1 MACSI
6 RAIFRNDSGAVAPTV
21 ALSLFGLIA
30 AGGIAFDYARMAS
43 LDTELQNAADQAALA
58 AATQLDGL
66 TNARARATAAANQ
79 IVSNS
84 TLFSNDSSGRP
95 LAVATVAFCSAYDD
109 SVANNPADP
118 PSAPTG
124 CTVATGDA
132 DAKVAVV
139 TMAGRSVS
147 FALTPIVGAVSSGNL
162 AAQAAATME
171 SAICKVPPVMLCNP
185 DEPVGNPD
193 EMLDFNPPRGVGL
206 KLVTGSASVPGNFGW
221 LESGLGNGAPA
232 LAGELGYN
240 VPLGPCQA
248 ITGVTTK
255 TGMDTSVL
263 NAFNTRFDIFANGN
277 QTCPNQFGGTCSP
290 SVNTRKDLV
299 CDTNDGT
306 SCKNKANWTPV
317 TYDPPFSDQDGD
329 PATPIAAGAMTG
341 SYPSI
346 MGYPH
351 DFCHSGR
358 QSQYTCG
365 IVGNGDW
372 DRDAYFKVN
381 YNWDHDQWVA
391 NTGLA
396 EDAARYDVYKW
407 EIAHPNGSGTMGIN
421 YPQAVGSQA
430 AFSYPASGNGAGV
443 GESSSQPD
451 RRVIAVAVLNC
462 RALTIHGKTENVPV
476 PSWLKVFLVEPAI
489 KRGSGSDLY
498 TDTKDIYVE
507 FIEKSKAQDDQFSE
521 VVRRDVPYLIK

>member
-1 MACSI
+1 
-6 RAIFRNDSGAVAPTV
+6 
-21 ALSLFGLIA
+21 
-30 AGGIAFDYARMAS
+30 
-43 LDTELQNAADQAALA
+43 
-58 AATQLDGL
+58 
-66 TNARARATAAANQ
+66 
-79 IVSNS
+79 
-84 TLFSNDSSGRP
+84 
-95 LAVATVAFCSAYDD
+95 
-109 SVANNPADP
+109 
-118 PSAPTG
+118 
-124 CTVATGDA
+124 
-132 DAKVAVV
+132 
-139 TMAGRSVS
+139 
-147 FALTPIVGAVSSGNL
+147 
-162 AAQAAATME
+162 
-171 SAICKVPPVMLCNP
+171 MLCNP